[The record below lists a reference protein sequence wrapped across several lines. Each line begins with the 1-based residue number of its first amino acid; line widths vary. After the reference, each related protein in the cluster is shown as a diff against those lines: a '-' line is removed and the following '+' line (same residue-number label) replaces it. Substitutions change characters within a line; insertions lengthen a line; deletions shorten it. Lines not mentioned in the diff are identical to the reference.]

1 MILLVARHVPL
12 WQASHGMRACYHPR
26 MSPPIPARIAALRAA
41 MQQHGVAAAIVPS
54 ADPHLSEYLPE
65 RWQARAWL
73 SGFTGSAGT
82 LIVSRE
88 HAGLWTD
95 SRYFAQAEQQLAGS
109 GIALMKLR
117 VPHTP
122 EHLDWLAAQL
132 HRDEVLAVAGDS
144 VSLAGLRAM
153 EGRLGEHGVRVR
165 SDLDLP
171 GAVWHDRPALPHARI
186 VEHPIAWACTPRAD
200 KLARLRHALRKHGAT
215 HHLLSSLDD
224 IAWLTNLRGSDVE
237 CNPVFLAHLLVAVDG
252 KATLFAERGKFD
264 DALVAR
270 LAADGIVIA
279 PYAGVADAL
288 AELGKD
294 DALMF
299 EPGRVVCA
307 VSNAIPAGVQR
318 IEAANPSTAFKAV
331 KSPAELDRVREV
343 MRRDGAALAGAFRE
357 IEHQLA
363 DGKPLTE
370 LDVHRL
376 VHAAR
381 AAQPEFVGESFATIA
396 GYQANGALP
405 HYRATPESHSTL
417 QAKGLLL
424 IDSGG
429 QYLGG
434 TTDITRVLALG
445 ETTAEQRR
453 DATLVLKGM
462 IALSRARFPKGAS
475 GPQLDA
481 LARAPLWAACCDY
494 GHGTGHGVGYFLNVH
509 EGPQSIRPPVSGGA
523 LVALEPGMISSIEPG
538 LYKPGRHGIRHENLA
553 VVVEADRTEFG
564 DFLAFETLTL
574 CPFDRRALEP
584 GLLSPDER
592 AWLDDYH
599 ATVRAALSPLLEGAD
614 LAWLERHCAP
624 L

>member
-1 MILLVARHVPL
+1 MNTSI
-12 WQASHGMRACYHPR
+12 S
-26 MSPPIPARIAALRAA
+26 ARIAALRET
-41 MQQHGVAAAIVPS
+41 MSQHGVAACLIPS
-54 ADPHLSEYLPE
+54 ADPHLSEYLPGH
-65 RWQARAWL
+65 WAAREWL

-82 LIVSRE
+82 LVVTTK

-95 SRYFAQAEQQLAGS
+95 SRYFSQAEQQLAGS
-109 GIALMKLR
+109 GITLMKLR

-122 EHLDWLAAQL
+122 EHLDWLADQL
-132 HRDEVLAVAGDS
+132 HSGDVLAVAGDS
-144 VSLAGLRAM
+144 LAVAGQRQIERKFA
-153 EGRLGEHGVRVR
+153 EVGVRLR
-165 SDLDLP
+165 TDLDLP
-171 GAVWHDRPALPHARI
+171 GVIWADRPALPRAPITEHAL
-186 VEHPIAWACTPRAD
+186 AYACTSRLE
-200 KLARLRHALRKHGAT
+200 KLARLRTHLRKRGAT
-215 HHLLSSLDD
+215 HHLVSSLDD

-237 CNPVFLAHLLVAVDG
+237 CNPVFLAHLLVATDG
-252 KATLFAERGKFD
+252 GATLFAGRSKLD
-264 DALVAR
+264 DSLVAK

-279 PYAGVADAL
+279 DYTTVVAAL
-288 AELGKD
+288 TDLPATS
-294 DALMF
+294 ALLF
-299 EPGRVVCA
+299 DPGRVVSA
-307 VSNAIPAGVQR
+307 IAAAIPSTVR
-318 IEAANPSTAFKAV
+318 CIEAANPSTAFKAC
-331 KSPAELDRVREV
+331 KNTAELDHIREV
-343 MRRDGAALAGAFRE
+343 MRRDGAALVGAFHE
-357 IEHQLA
+357 IEHQLNA
-363 DGKPLTE
+363 GKPLTE
-370 LDVHRL
+370 LDVDRL

-381 AAQPEFVGESFATIA
+381 AAQPDFVGESFATIA

-405 HYRATPESHSTL
+405 HYRATQEAHSALRTE
-417 QAKGLLL
+417 GLLL

-445 ETTAEQRR
+445 PTTAEQRR

-481 LARAPLWAACCDY
+481 LARAPLWAAGMDY

-509 EGPQSIRPPVSGGA
+509 EGPQSIRPPANGGT

-553 VVVEADRTEFG
+553 VVVEAESTEFG
-564 DFLAFETLTL
+564 EYYAFETLTL

-584 GLLSPDER
+584 SLLNPEER

-614 LAWLERHCAP
+614 LAWLTQHCAP